1 MVVGRDPG
9 EGEMGTHCLMGTK
22 FQFCQMKSSWDSLA
36 VQWLEL
42 CASTAGG
49 MGLIPGQGTEIL
61 QATQHGQKQKKKK
74 KKSSGDGWCTTM

>member
-1 MVVGRDPG
+1 
-9 EGEMGTHCLMGTK
+9 MGTHCLMGTK

-36 VQWLEL
+36 VQWLGL

-74 KKSSGDGWCTTM
+74 EEEFWRWMVHNNVNVHYTAGLYT